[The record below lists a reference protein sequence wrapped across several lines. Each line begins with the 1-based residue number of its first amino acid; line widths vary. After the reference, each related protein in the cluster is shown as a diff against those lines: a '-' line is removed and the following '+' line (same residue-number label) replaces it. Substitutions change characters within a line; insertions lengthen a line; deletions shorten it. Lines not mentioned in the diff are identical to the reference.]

1 MKELEIVKHVNDSQ
15 EYEKELCSLGWCLD
29 CQGYGQDLSNGSPCQ
44 NCNGTGKY
52 SYEKSE

>member
-1 MKELEIVKHVNDSQ
+1 MRELEIVKHVNDPQ
-15 EYEKELCSLGWCLD
+15 EYEEELHSLGWCLD
-29 CQGYGQDLSNGSPCQ
+29 CQGYGQDWGDGSPCQ